1 MAETTGNVT
10 FWKTNFMFLYEP
22 ESVITIVA
30 NLLGLKG
37 MSFLIILPIML
48 VLIWGLFY
56 LPWILI
62 DRKKK
67 QVVGIN

>member
-1 MAETTGNVT
+1 
-10 FWKTNFMFLYEP
+10 MFLYEP

-48 VLIWGLFY
+48 VAIWGIFY
-56 LPWILI
+56 LPWYLL
-62 DRKKK
+62 DKSK
-67 QVVGIN
+67 QKIN